1 MAQTNISTIS
11 PQAAKVYGSVLFAQT
26 QQSQSKL
33 RLLGGKKP
41 SAAAEIGEKIG
52 KVQSSADLP
61 IVEVYDLASTA
72 GDEVTVDCQN
82 VKASLPVMGDEDRE
96 GKGDPVTMS
105 SMKIRLDMWSFVA
118 DAGKKMS
125 RQRTGHDLMMMAQ
138 NQGKGNAVKYWE
150 QRSMYHLGGARGTDY
165 NNLSTIPLESHSR
178 FAKIMVNPIKAPT
191 FNRHFVVDG
200 GNLIQGG
207 QQLASIDSTDVLK
220 IDHVDQARAII
231 DAMPTTLQPIKLPD
245 DMSAGDSP
253 MWALLTPSNVFA
265 TLKLDP
271 NFRQL
276 QAEVNARA
284 AATGR
289 SNHPLFVGDVGMWN
303 GILVI
308 KITSAVI
315 RFLAGTGTNIVTQA
329 NAGTATESQVIV
341 NAGLTAGYAV
351 ERSILLGAQALGVVY
366 GKSEKSGGHYSLLD
380 RKYDYDSGIEYVV
393 EGCSAAAKLRFD
405 TQDGQGNLVPTDHGV
420 MVIDSAAKQYFVS

>member
-1 MAQTNISTIS
+1 
-11 PQAAKVYGSVLFAQT
+11 
-26 QQSQSKL
+26 
-33 RLLGGKKP
+33 
-41 SAAAEIGEKIG
+41 
-52 KVQSSADLP
+52 
-61 IVEVYDLASTA
+61 
-72 GDEVTVDCQN
+72 
-82 VKASLPVMGDEDRE
+82 
-96 GKGDPVTMS
+96 
-105 SMKIRLDMWSFVA
+105 
-118 DAGKKMS
+118 
-125 RQRTGHDLMMMAQ
+125 
-138 NQGKGNAVKYWE
+138 
-150 QRSMYHLGGARGTDY
+150 MYHLGGARGTDY